1 MSDTPQSSCVLDDSS
16 PTETI
21 ARAPQQ
27 GLAIEPASKR
37 AVV

>member
-16 PTETI
+16 PTEII

-37 AVV
+37 AMV